1 MTQDTLPNN
10 RLAKHPPGVAYL
22 SVRVCSRGSWIL
34 VAGACLGG
42 LAACH
47 TGPPSAPTPTPPPTT
62 LVPATLADLSASAAS
77 PQAGQQ
83 ISCKMDVIAQV
94 TLVNH
99 SATGAVSVTGVR
111 KTTQGLSGG
120 CSVGSSSFTY
130 GTAPIGVG
138 PGETVVVMNRA
149 LYSGGS
155 GCCSTASACDG
166 SNTCG
171 IQESFTALTTV
182 GEVAAGSFSYQV
194 NFLNC
199 TMCAATMA
207 AAGIRCPPPA
217 H

>member
-1 MTQDTLPNN
+1 
-10 RLAKHPPGVAYL
+10 
-22 SVRVCSRGSWIL
+22 VRVSSRARPIL
-34 VAGACLGG
+34 AVGVILGG

-62 LVPATLADLSASAAS
+62 LVPATLADLSASSAS
-77 PQAGQQ
+77 PQGGQQ
-83 ISCKMDVIAQV
+83 INCKTDVVAQV
-94 TLVNH
+94 TLANH
-99 SATGAVSVTGVR
+99 SATGGVSVSGVR

-120 CSVGSSSFTY
+120 CSVGSTSFTY

-138 PGETVVVMNRA
+138 PGEAVVVMNRA

-155 GCCSTASACDG
+155 GCCSATSSCDG

-171 IQESFTALTTV
+171 IQESFTVVTTV

-194 NFLNC
+194 NFLSCN
-199 TMCAATMA
+199 MCAAATA
-207 AAGIRCPPPA
+207 AAGILCLPPA